1 MGKGVGHRSGYL
13 VGRIWGSMPPVYCT
27 LPIAF
32 LPRRVGSPTSRT
44 LERVQHRRARAREA
58 APSARVVPTFAPG
71 PPLVGQSP
79 PKRWGSWKR
88 PSVQRI
94 LCGNA
99 LQSSEACH
107 LHYSLR
113 ISLLTAA
120 FRLQCQQASSRPQCQ
135 QAASRLQRAGS
146 KGVRLSV
153 VSTVLR
159 FFRGRR
165 AVHI

>member
-71 PPLVGQSP
+71 QPLVGQSP
-79 PKRWGSWKR
+79 PKRVGFVETTKR
-88 PSVQRI
+88 STHSLRKCAPKFRSLPLALLFENIIVDSGFSPPVPASVFAPSVPTS
-94 LCGNA
+94 GFA
-99 LQSSEACH
+99 PPAC
-107 LHYSLR
+107 R
-113 ISLLTAA
+113 
-120 FRLQCQQASSRPQCQ
+120 
-135 QAASRLQRAGS
+135 
-146 KGVRLSV
+146 K
-153 VSTVLR
+153 
-159 FFRGRR
+159 
-165 AVHI
+165 